1 MEIKAFNYD
10 WGGVC
15 DDGFDLEEANVI
27 CREAGYSLGANELFI
42 GSQFGKGLGHILLD
56 ELDCKGDESSILE
69 CKFDPWN
76 VTDCNDNEWVG
87 VSCHVGSGVNEEC
100 DPIGVRDLLH
110 IIQTIIDKVF
120 KTNTL
125 PKATYFYLHLTH
137 SGLEM

>member
-15 DDGFDLEEANVI
+15 DDGFDLEEANVV
-27 CREAGYSLGANELFI
+27 CREAGYSLGAQELFI

-100 DPIGVRDLLH
+100 DPIGVRDYPVCYS
-110 IIQTIIDKVF
+110 IIYMNISY
-120 KTNTL
+120 TNRVAFL
-125 PKATYFYLHLTH
+125 IN
-137 SGLEM
+137 S

>member
-27 CREAGYSLGANELFI
+27 CREAGYSQGAHELFI

-100 DPIGVRDLLH
+100 DPIGVRDLLY
-110 IIQTIIDKVF
+110 IIEKMSQIKIF
-120 KTNTL
+120 
-125 PKATYFYLHLTH
+125 
-137 SGLEM
+137 